1 MSDEIKALVEQ
12 LEAWAP
18 LVSSGYEVP
27 AAGQAMMNAS
37 RTLTAQA
44 DEIERL
50 NAIVKRVQGAAKTI
64 MHHEGEELA
73 RLRKQAQEHHL
84 AIRTLDSEREANALL
99 TDEIERLRAALNATA
114 DEQDERSA
122 EWKWAI
128 AAGLKL
134 MTVSK
139 DYARGAHNES
149 QLAAIKI
156 RAALKAAQE
165 VKA

>member
-50 NAIVKRVQGAAKTI
+50 
-64 MHHEGEELA
+64 
-73 RLRKQAQEHHL
+73 
-84 AIRTLDSEREANALL
+84 
-99 TDEIERLRAALNATA
+99 RAALNATA

-122 EWKWAI
+122 AWERAI
-128 AAGLKL
+128 AAGLKR

-149 QLAAIKI
+149 QVAAIKI

-165 VKA
+165 VKS